1 MKITHHKKQ
10 ETINLNGKIH
20 STDTNIEMTWI
31 TELSSRDFRAVI
43 KILQ

>member
-1 MKITHHKKQ
+1 MKITHHNKKQ
-10 ETINLNGKIH
+10 ETINLTG